1 MDEFI
6 AHAQTRRYPA
16 GHLLFCKGDPGDKL
30 FAILSGQ
37 VRISALSEFGQ
48 EVILNI
54 LGPGEIFGEIALLD
68 GKDRTANASTIGDC
82 ELVTIGRGDFLSFL
96 AHHPEVNQRMLEVLC
111 ARLRWVS
118 ESYED
123 VVFRRL
129 PHRLAR
135 KILFLTEHFGE
146 AGKGAVRISVPL
158 SQQELGNMI
167 GATRESIN
175 KQLRQ
180 WVRAGLVTYADGHI
194 SVLNSTEISRIA
206 KREDEA
212 DGDPP

>member
-1 MDEFI
+1 
-6 AHAQTRRYPA
+6 
-16 GHLLFCKGDPGDKL
+16 
-30 FAILSGQ
+30 
-37 VRISALSEFGQ
+37 
-48 EVILNI
+48 
-54 LGPGEIFGEIALLD
+54 
-68 GKDRTANASTIGDC
+68 
-82 ELVTIGRGDFLSFL
+82 
-96 AHHPEVNQRMLEVLC
+96 MLEVLC

-135 KILFLTEHFGE
+135 KILFLAENFGE
-146 AGKGAVRISVPL
+146 AGKGTVRISVPL

-167 GATRESIN
+167 GVTRESIN

-180 WVRAGLVTYADGHI
+180 WAHAGLVAYADGHI

-206 KREDEA
+206 KRDDEET
-212 DGDPP
+212 

>member
-1 MDEFI
+1 MGGR
-6 AHAQTRRYPA
+6 TLPPLRR
-16 GHLLFCKGDPGDKL
+16 HQLLD
-30 FAILSGQ
+30 
-37 VRISALSEFGQ
+37 FGQ
-48 EVILNI
+48 RLIQPL
-54 LGPGEIFGEIALLD
+54 
-68 GKDRTANASTIGDC
+68 R
-82 ELVTIGRGDFLSFL
+82 
-96 AHHPEVNQRMLEVLC
+96 VLC

-206 KREDEA
+206 EREDEA